1 MDELETKVTEEV
13 EPEVEATPDSAEI
26 AKLRAEL
33 AKQKAAFDK
42 AAKEAGDYKKQ
53 LRAKLSA
60 EEIAAEEKRAQDEE
74 RDRKLAEYEKRFF
87 ISETS
92 KKFMWLFGNEEIS
105 DQTAEFLS
113 GAEDVDGFADALK
126 KAWNAREKQ
135 LRLEYGKIPAPG
147 MGSSEG
153 LSITKEQLDSM
164 KFTERVKF
172 ANEHPDDYNKL
183 MGR

>member
-1 MDELETKVTEEV
+1 MDELENKVEETEEEV
-13 EPEVEATPDSAEI
+13 ENPENAEI

-74 RDRKLAEYEKRFF
+74 RDKKLAEYEKRFF
-87 ISETS
+87 VAETS
-92 KKFMWLFGNEEIS
+92 KKLMKFLGEEETSDQAASFLFGA
-105 DQTAEFLS
+105 D
-113 GAEDVDGFADALK
+113 DVDGVIDAIN
-126 KAWNAREKQ
+126 KAWIAREKK

-147 MGSSEG
+147 VGNTDG
-153 LSITKEQLDSM
+153 ATITKEQLDAM
-164 KFTERVKF
+164 RYKDRLKF
-172 ANEHPDDYNKL
+172 ATEHPDEYEKL